1 MVLNR
6 QYSKE
11 DLKKAVET
19 AEMRGLDHFLK
30 QNPQDTHRS
39 VTSSEDMKTDTFSSH
54 QTVKNHFFD
63 NLMFGPRNSKR
74 NKEPLTSSA
83 PITTNKKDTGHYTL
97 DVDTHLKRDE
107 ELITCDPCQEVRE
120 IVEGIKAG
128 EYKLRRLETSKEV
141 AHTRK
146 SYAKRGKLR
155 LPSHWHPVSRS
166 QSSFS
171 TQNDDDQMVSWVNGN
186 MQAVRILV
194 PNE

>member
-1 MVLNR
+1 MNR

-11 DLKKAVET
+11 DLKRAVET

-63 NLMFGPRNSKR
+63 NLMFGPRNSKV
-74 NKEPLTSSA
+74 NEETLTSLS
-83 PITTNKKDTGHYTL
+83 PVTMNKKDTGYYTL
-97 DVDTHLKRDE
+97 GVDEHPKRDE
-107 ELITCDPCQEVRE
+107 ELRTCDSCQEVRE

-128 EYKLRRLETSKEV
+128 EYKLRSLETSKESV
-141 AHTRK
+141 APTRK
-146 SYAKRGKLR
+146 SYVKKGKLR
-155 LPSHWHPVSRS
+155 LPSHWRPVSRS
-166 QSSFS
+166 ESSFS
-171 TQNDDDQMVSWVNGN
+171 TQNDDDQMVYWENGD
-186 MQAVRILV
+186 MEAVRIFV